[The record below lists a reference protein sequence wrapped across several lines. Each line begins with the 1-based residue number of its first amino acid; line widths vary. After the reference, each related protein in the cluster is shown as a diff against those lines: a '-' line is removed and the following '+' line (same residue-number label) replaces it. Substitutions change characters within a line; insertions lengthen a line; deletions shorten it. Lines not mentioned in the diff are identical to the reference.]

1 MLPPDMD
8 FPIEVVDLSHSIG
21 PAMPVWPGTPGPEFL
36 KLSSVAD
43 DGYAEQSIRMSSH
56 TGTHLDA
63 PAHIIDGGA
72 SLDSFDPGSFFGR
85 GACVGVPVA
94 ADGVISRELLAPL
107 AESLGTIDFLL
118 LHTGWS
124 RFWGGPAYDRGYP
137 VLDSGAADLLC
148 SLTLKGIGID
158 APSFD
163 LPESR
168 DYPVHLRLL
177 SAGVLL
183 VENMTDLHLLPSYG
197 FLLSVFPLRIT
208 GAEACPVRAVAML

>member
-1 MLPPDMD
+1 MPRPNLN
-8 FPIEVVDLSHSIG
+8 FPIEVVELSHSIT
-21 PAMPVWPGTPGPEFL
+21 PEMPVWPGTPEPEFL
-36 KLSSVAD
+36 KLSSVAV
-43 DGYAEQSIRMSSH
+43 DGFAEQSIRMSSH
-56 TGTHLDA
+56 TGTHIDA

-72 SLDSFDPGSFFGR
+72 SLDRYGPGSFFGKGVLVEVP
-85 GACVGVPVA
+85 GAQNGP
-94 ADGVISRELLAPL
+94 ISREQLFPLVDSLA
-107 AESLGTIDFLL
+107 TIDFLL
-118 LHTGWS
+118 FHTGWS
-124 RFWGGPAYDRGYP
+124 RFWGEAAYGRGYP
-137 VLDSGAADLLC
+137 VLDSGAADLLS

-183 VENMTDLHLLPSYG
+183 IENMTDLHLLPPSG

-208 GAEACPVRAVAML
+208 GAEACPVRAVAIL